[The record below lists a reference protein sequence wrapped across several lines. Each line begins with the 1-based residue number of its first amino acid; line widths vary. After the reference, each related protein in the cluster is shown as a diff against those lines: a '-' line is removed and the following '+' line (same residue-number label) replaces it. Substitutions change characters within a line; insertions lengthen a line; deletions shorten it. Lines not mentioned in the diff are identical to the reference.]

1 MIQSG
6 IVNSRPDH
14 VPEDPARFW
23 RTPAGVRRVLT
34 GGRHGRVH
42 YRIAA
47 PAAPSRPPLL
57 CFHLTPNSGR
67 LYANLLAAMGT
78 DRIAV
83 APDTPGFGL
92 SDPPAAAPTVDE
104 LAACMGELAE
114 ELGTAHGFERFDVM
128 GFHTGSKI
136 ALALARQRPAQVR
149 RIVLVSAPV
158 YSEDELRRQRETL
171 AVPPPD
177 IWDADG
183 KGLRR
188 RWLDHW
194 QWRDPLAPAWF
205 MQREIAEG
213 LASIEHAPRTYRA
226 VFEVRHADELPRATQ
241 PVLLLCPGDDLEIP
255 TKRAEPLLRNGRF
268 VPLPGWSHG
277 FLDVR
282 TDEAAALLREFLDAP
297 DVGAS
302 AEAGSEASRGEAR
315 APRPPHAPKPGP
327 RRAAV
332 RHAFHDGPHGPLY
345 YRIVEPAAP
354 ERVPLLLLHM
364 SPNSGRIYD
373 ALLPAM
379 GRDRVVVAP
388 DTPGFGESEAPAT
401 PPAIEDYATA
411 MAGLVDALGLRQVDV
426 MGYHTGAI
434 TAVVTALARPD
445 LVRRIVMVSCPV
457 FTDEELAGFRADHR
471 AREPREDGSHLVEAW
486 TFLQR
491 FYGPGVPRSVLARNF
506 TAGLRGG
513 PFAHWGHRA
522 AFAHDL
528 RPDLPKLTQPVL
540 VLNPDDDLAVQT
552 PRGLP
557 LLRNARQ
564 IDLPGGHG
572 FLDTMTDAVA
582 VMLREFLDAP

>member
-1 MIQSG
+1 MTDT
-6 IVNSRPDH
+6 PDATF
-14 VPEDPARFW
+14 DSAMRLW
-23 RTPAGVRRVLT
+23 RTPPGVRRVL
-34 GGRHGRVH
+34 GWGRHGQMH
-42 YRIAA
+42 WRIVV
-47 PAAPSRPPLL
+47 PPSPRQPPLF

-67 LYANLLAAMGT
+67 LYGHLLAAMGT

-114 ELGTAHGFERFDVM
+114 ELGAAHGFERFDVM

-136 ALALARQRPAQVR
+136 ALALARQRPTQVR

-171 AVPPPD
+171 AVPPAD

-188 RWLDHW
+188 RWLEHW
-194 QWRDPLAPAWF
+194 QWRDPLAPLWF

-226 VFEVRHADELPRATQ
+226 VFEVRHADELPRAAQ

-297 DVGAS
+297 DHGAP
-302 AEAGSEASRGEAR
+302 AEAGPEASRGDAS
-315 APRPPHAPKPGP
+315 APRPPRAPKQGP
-327 RRAAV
+327 RRGAV
-332 RHAFHDGPHGPLY
+332 RHAFHDGPHGPLH

-354 ERVPLLLLHM
+354 AGVPLLLLHM

-379 GRDRVVVAP
+379 GRDRIVIAP

-411 MAGLVDALGLRQVDV
+411 MADLVDALGLRQVDV

-457 FTDEELAGFRADHR
+457 FTDEELAAFRADHR
-471 AREPREDGSHLVEAW
+471 ARELREDGSHLVDGW
-486 TFLQR
+486 IFLQR
-491 FYGPGVPRSVLARNF
+491 FYGPEVPRGVMARNF

-528 RPDLPKLTQPVL
+528 RVDLPRVTQRVL

-557 LLRNARQ
+557 LLRDARQ

-572 FLDTMTDAVA
+572 FLDTMTDEVA
-582 VMLREFLDAP
+582 AMLRDFLDAP

>member
-1 MIQSG
+1 M
-6 IVNSRPDH
+6 
-14 VPEDPARFW
+14 
-23 RTPAGVRRVLT
+23 
-34 GGRHGRVH
+34 
-42 YRIAA
+42 
-47 PAAPSRPPLL
+47 
-57 CFHLTPNSGR
+57 
-67 LYANLLAAMGT
+67 
-78 DRIAV
+78 
-83 APDTPGFGL
+83 
-92 SDPPAAAPTVDE
+92 
-104 LAACMGELAE
+104 
-114 ELGTAHGFERFDVM
+114 
-128 GFHTGSKI
+128 
-136 ALALARQRPAQVR
+136 
-149 RIVLVSAPV
+149 
-158 YSEDELRRQRETL
+158 
-171 AVPPPD
+171 
-177 IWDADG
+177 
-183 KGLRR
+183 
-188 RWLDHW
+188 
-194 QWRDPLAPAWF
+194 
-205 MQREIAEG
+205 
-213 LASIEHAPRTYRA
+213 
-226 VFEVRHADELPRATQ
+226 
-241 PVLLLCPGDDLEIP
+241 
-255 TKRAEPLLRNGRF
+255 
-268 VPLPGWSHG
+268 
-277 FLDVR
+277 
-282 TDEAAALLREFLDAP
+282 
-297 DVGAS
+297 
-302 AEAGSEASRGEAR
+302 
-315 APRPPHAPKPGP
+315 
-327 RRAAV
+327 
-332 RHAFHDGPHGPLY
+332 
-345 YRIVEPAAP
+345 EPAAP